1 LDVIAAL
8 DVGTTGVRAIAFDL
22 TGQVVK
28 VEYRELP
35 KSYPKPGWVEQDP
48 LQLRDLSFEV
58 LSSLAAGC
66 MELDLNILSL
76 GITNQRETVV
86 CWGRDSGIPLYNA
99 IVWQDRRTVDYCR
112 QLKSSEYGEVIRRNT
127 GLLPDPY
134 FSATK
139 IKWILDNVVDADVAS
154 KGLAFGTVDAYI
166 IWCLTGGE
174 AGGAFVTDP
183 SNASRT
189 MLYDIYEMAWSDELC
204 DMFSI
209 KKSWL
214 PEVAPS
220 CGILG
225 EVDRALLG
233 ENLKGLQISGVL
245 GDQQAALFG
254 HGCYHAGMA
263 KATYGTGTF
272 LLINT
277 GGTPAGTKEQR
288 IPDGLV
294 ASVAWDLGA
303 KGIGGAGSAR
313 GADDGG
319 GADDAG
325 GAEGVGSAK
334 GIGNAHGAETGD
346 APRVGYVLEGS
357 IFSTGA
363 TIQWLRD
370 QLNVLEDASEI
381 SLLASRVDDSNGL
394 YIVPAFS
401 GLGSPW
407 WDPRARGTIIGISQG
422 VTREHLARATL
433 ESIAYQVRDIAEHI
447 RDSHDTSGGSP
458 QPGYSINQLRV
469 DGGVSASN
477 ELLQMQADQLGI
489 PVMRPVNTECSAL
502 GAAQIA
508 ALGAGVY
515 GTLDEVGSMWKLD
528 IQMQPGSERDI
539 YDVGYRGWKLA
550 LERSLAWS
558 QDGEEL

>member
-1 LDVIAAL
+1 MDVIVAL

-28 VEYRELP
+28 VQYRELP
-35 KSYPKPGWVEQDP
+35 KYYPQPGWVEQDP
-48 LQLRDLSFEV
+48 LQMRDLSFDV
-58 LSSLAAGC
+58 LRSLAADC
-66 MELDLNILSL
+66 MELGLNILSL

-86 CWGRDSGIPLYNA
+86 CWDRNSGLPLYNA
-99 IVWQDRRTVDYCR
+99 IVWQDRRTADHCR
-112 QLKSSEYGEVIRRNT
+112 QLESSEDGEIIRRST
-127 GLLPDPY
+127 GLLVDPY

-139 IKWILDNVVDADVAS
+139 IKWILDNIVDTTPDS
-154 KGLAFGTVDAYI
+154 LSFGTVDAYI
-166 IWCLTGGE
+166 IWSLTGGE
-174 AGGAFVTDP
+174 NGGVFATDP

-189 MLYDIYEMAWSDELC
+189 MLYDIYKMAWSDELC

-220 CGILG
+220 CGLFG
-225 EVDRALLG
+225 EANSPLLSDYPDS
-233 ENLKGLQISGVL
+233 LKGIHIGGVL

-254 HGCYHAGMA
+254 HGCHYAGMA

-277 GGTPAGTKEQR
+277 GDTSPEQ

-294 ASVAWDLGA
+294 ASVAWDLGDKVA
-303 KGIGGAGSAR
+303 NDTNGSDKD
-313 GADDGG
+313 ADT
-319 GADDAG
+319 
-325 GAEGVGSAK
+325 
-334 GIGNAHGAETGD
+334 GNI
-346 APRVGYVLEGS
+346 PRVSYVLEGS
-357 IFSTGA
+357 IFSTGS

-370 QLNVLEDASEI
+370 QLDILEDASEI
-381 SLLASRVDDSNGL
+381 SSLASRVDTSNGL

-407 WDPRARGTIIGISQG
+407 WDPRARGTIVGISQG

-447 RDSHDTSGGSP
+447 QNRQDTPAGGP
-458 QPGYSINQLRV
+458 QPGHLINQLRV
-469 DGGVSASN
+469 DGGVSASD
-477 ELLQMQADQLGI
+477 ELLRIQADQLGI

-508 ALGAGVY
+508 ALGTGVY
-515 GTLDEVGSMWKLD
+515 STLKEVESMWKLD
-528 IQMQPGSERDI
+528 IQMQPGSERAI
-539 YDVGYRGWKLA
+539 YDSGYQGWRRA
-550 LERSLAWS
+550 LERSLGWS
-558 QDGEEL
+558 LERGSVI